1 MENSIGARQAALNQ
15 NATLTERLGPPS
27 TGLPSLRDTVLGSVQ
42 APADPESWEAICQVV
57 RLVVTPD
64 GRALRTIITGRRRTI
79 SGVYASRKAGRGL
92 AFESMN
98 EHAFFHHS
106 EVDIGVVDYLAQPF
120 RFEFVID
127 GTPRTYIADCVR
139 QLADGAIEVVEVK
152 HDARALKDP
161 DYVLKLHW
169 VREICRV
176 LGWSFRVVH
185 GQRLRERSVRNDNVQ
200 TVQHSRS
207 VQYSASDVFVAA
219 DACGRTGATTLGVL
233 AEALGDVRLGRAK
246 AYAMMVGRLVDI
258 ELDARLS
265 PQTPVRWIGQF
276 GGAQR
281 QGGAA

>member
-1 MENSIGARQAALNQ
+1 MENSIGVGQAVPNH
-15 NATLTERLGPPS
+15 NTTLAERLGPPS
-27 TGLPSLRDTVLGSVQ
+27 AGLPSLRDTLLGSVRQ
-42 APADPESWEAICQVV
+42 PADPDTWEAICLVV

-79 SGVYASRKAGRGL
+79 SGVFSSRKAGRGL

-106 EVDIGVVDYLAQPF
+106 EVDTRVVDYLAQPF

-127 GTPRTYIADCVR
+127 GTPRAYIADCVR
-139 QLADGAIEVVEVK
+139 QLADGSIEVVEVK
-152 HDARALKDP
+152 QDYRALKDP
-161 DYVLKLHW
+161 DYALKLHW

-219 DACGRTGATTLGVL
+219 DACGRTGATTLGLL

-246 AYAMMVGRLVDI
+246 AYAMMVGRVIDI
-258 ELDARLS
+258 ELGAPLS
-265 PQTPVRWIGQF
+265 PKTPVRWIGQA